1 MKTCTLQEQNVKPD
15 VQVGVAEIYRAVET
29 SYDAVICVATQ
40 RFPPPPPFTPLAR
53 QTNNTNLKNDDSDD
67 ENFTAKMYSR
77 SFQT

>member
-29 SYDAVICVATQ
+29 SYDAVICVSTQ
-40 RFPPPPPFTPLAR
+40 RFPPNPFSAS
-53 QTNNTNLKNDDSDD
+53 TNNTNLKSDDSDD